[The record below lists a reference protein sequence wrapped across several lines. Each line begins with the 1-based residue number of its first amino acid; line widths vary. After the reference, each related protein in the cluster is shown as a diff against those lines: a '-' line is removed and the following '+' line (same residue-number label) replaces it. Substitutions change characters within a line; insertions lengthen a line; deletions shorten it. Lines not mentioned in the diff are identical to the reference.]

1 MPEFNPDS
9 SSLDQPTPRPGPYL
23 AKVVSNI
30 DPTYMGILEV
40 EILRPGGNNS
50 NEGQL
55 HQVKYMTP
63 FYGVTDVKHTTGSP
77 NDYNNSQKSYGM
89 WMVPPDTGTTVMV
102 IFVDGDPKRGY
113 WIGCVPDD
121 KMNFMMPGLAATQKV
136 TQDVEPDSQ
145 GLYGRVPT
153 AEYNKS
159 DKEAQTSTNPNRNL
173 KPRHPFT
180 DALHAQGLLF
190 DDARGITSSSSRR
203 EAPSMVFGISTPGPV
218 DKQDGA
224 KRGNIGKAEWAV
236 PNAYVSR
243 LGGTTFVMDD
253 GDAAFLRRKAPTD
266 GPPDYAGVE
275 NGEDDGDVTRPHNE
289 LFRIRT
295 RTGHQILMH
304 NSEDLIYITNS
315 RGTSWIELSSD
326 GKIDIYAQDSI
337 SVHTGNDLNFYADR
351 DINMEAGRNFNLK
364 VAERHQTEVGMDK
377 ICIVNGNVSIQVD
390 GTQNETITG
399 AHTQS
404 FEATWDV
411 TAGDQTNI
419 SIGSGL
425 DIAVSSGTKLSS
437 GADFDVNTGGG
448 NKLTS
453 GGNAEIAAA
462 NTTIS
467 GGNINLNGP
476 AAASAKSAG
485 AATVATL
492 PEPLPTIDN
501 PTETDGVKITSIMAR
516 VPTTEPYPHHE
527 NLDATLFKP
536 HATDREVATAIQV
549 PPAWK
554 AYSTGQDTFIPPPPP
569 AK

>member
-1 MPEFNPDS
+1 MSDFNPDS
-9 SSLDQPTPRPGPYL
+9 ASIDQPLPRPGPYL
-23 AKVVSNI
+23 AKVISNL
-30 DPTYMGILEV
+30 DPTYMGVLEV

-55 HQVKYMTP
+55 HQVKYMSP
-63 FYGVTDVKHTTGSP
+63 FYGVTDVKHTSGSP
-77 NDYNNSQKSYGM
+77 NDYNNTQKSYGM

-121 KMNFMMPGLAATQKV
+121 KMNFMTPGLAATQKV
-136 TQDVEPDSQ
+136 TETVDSDSQ

-153 AEYNKS
+153 GEYNKS
-159 DKEAQTSTNPNRNL
+159 DREAQVSVNPNRNL

-180 DALHAQGLLF
+180 DALIAQGLIF
-190 DDARGITSSSSRR
+190 DDARGITTSSSRR

-224 KRGNIGKAEWAV
+224 KRGSIGKAEWEV

-253 GDAAFLRRKAPTD
+253 GDAAFLRRTAPTD
-266 GPPDYAGVE
+266 GPPDYASVE

-315 RGTSWIELSSD
+315 RGTAWIELSSD

-337 SVHTGNDLNFYADR
+337 SMHTQQDFNFYADR

-364 VAERHQTEVGMDK
+364 VAERHQTEIGGDK
-377 ICIVNGNVSIQVD
+377 ICIVNGNVAIKVD
-390 GTQNETITG
+390 GTKDETVSG
-399 AHTQS
+399 ALAQS
-404 FEATWDV
+404 FESTWDV
-411 TAGDQTNI
+411 TTGDAANITTGADLNMNI
-419 SIGSGL
+419 SGASV
-425 DIAVSSGTKLSS
+425 VSSS
-437 GADFDVNTGGG
+437 GDFTI
-448 NKLTS
+448 S
-453 GGNAEIAAA
+453 AA
-462 NTTIS
+462 NTAID
-467 GGNINLNGP
+467 GGNINLNSGIAGDAGTATP
-476 AAASAKSAG
+476 ATA
-485 AATVATL
+485 
-492 PEPLPTIDN
+492 PDPLPTIDN
-501 PTETDGVKITSIMAR
+501 PDEVGGTITSIMAR

-536 HATDREVATAIQV
+536 DATDREAASAIEV
-549 PPAWK
+549 PPAWG
-554 AYSTGQDTFIPPPPP
+554 AYSTGQDTFIPPPPK
-569 AK
+569 ATGA